1 MCILVRTIPSTDETE
16 IDERCRHSRF
26 LYELPYGA
34 LRFTVNG
41 ISTQLPW
48 SPISGFL
55 DREDKTN
62 FVPCVL
68 FHSF

>member
-26 LYELPYGA
+26 LYELRLYTFYSERYLDTTPLVSY
-34 LRFTVNG
+34 FK
-41 ISTQLPW
+41 LPR
-48 SPISGFL
+48 SRGQNKL
-55 DREDKTN
+55 G
-62 FVPCVL
+62 PCVL